1 VGKSNDIVCV
11 FPGRLEDP
19 TVLGG
24 YLEKVLPSGSAL
36 QRRRIWVCVPTA
48 ASLQLQMNLRAC
60 FDASVGAKETILV
73 PEILASALGAGLPV
87 LQSEEESHRAR
98 MVVHFGTSRISAGV
112 FVDGTLTG
120 LMVQEGSWD
129 RLVREVQEN
138 LQFRLGTGFGL
149 NTFYKVVR
157 SLSRSF
163 FDRQLSDPSRSQ
175 SSVNGVAENG
185 PSSSTELEPAAE
197 ALSEISTPTNLRSFS
212 EKGLIEY
219 VTEDPIISRS
229 IDAQLQN
236 LLFVLE
242 KAIFGCFAKLRGTG
256 RGEIASDL
264 FSDRI
269 LLCGDILFE
278 PAALARYFS
287 RLTRFRF
294 EALNTNPLA
303 KGVRRILTADS
314 PQKQNYRDLAFRIN
328 EQEQLNFSYI

>member
-1 VGKSNDIVCV
+1 MQINLRTCFDDSLGTK
-11 FPGRLEDP
+11 E
-19 TVLGG
+19 TVL
-24 YLEKVLPSGSAL
+24 
-36 QRRRIWVCVPTA
+36 I
-48 ASLQLQMNLRAC
+48 
-60 FDASVGAKETILV
+60 

-87 LQSEEESHRAR
+87 LQSEEDSHRAR

-120 LMVQEGSWD
+120 LIVQEGSWD
-129 RLVREVQEN
+129 RLVREVQGN

-163 FDRQLSDPSRSQ
+163 FDRQLSDPSRPKSPA
-175 SSVNGVAENG
+175 NGFEDNG
-185 PSSSTELEPAAE
+185 ASASTDLEPAAD
-197 ALSEISTPTNLRSFS
+197 ALSEVSTPTNLRSFS

-242 KAIFGCFAKLRGTG
+242 KSIFGCFAKLRGTG

-294 EALNTNPLA
+294 EALNTNPIT

-314 PQKQNYRDLAFRIN
+314 PQKQSCRELASEIN
-328 EQEQLNFSYI
+328 EQERLSFSTI

>member
-1 VGKSNDIVCV
+1 M
-11 FPGRLEDP
+11 
-19 TVLGG
+19 
-24 YLEKVLPSGSAL
+24 
-36 QRRRIWVCVPTA
+36 
-48 ASLQLQMNLRAC
+48 QMNLRSC
-60 FDASVGAKETILV
+60 FDSSLGPKETVLV

-87 LQSEEESHRAR
+87 LHSEEDTHRAR

-120 LMVQEGSWD
+120 LVVQEGSWD
-129 RLVREVQEN
+129 RMVREVQEN

-157 SLSRSF
+157 SLSKTF
-163 FDRQLSDPSRSQ
+163 FDRQSSDPSRSR
-175 SSVNGVAENG
+175 SPANGDAAQNG
-185 PSSSTELEPAAE
+185 DPSATELESTSEVLPEVSPPA
-197 ALSEISTPTNLRSFS
+197 NLRSFN

-219 VTEDPIISRS
+219 VTEDPLISRS
-229 IDAQLQN
+229 IDLQLQN
-236 LLFVLE
+236 LLFALE
-242 KAIFGCFAKLRGTG
+242 KVVFGCFAKLRGTG

-294 EALNTNPLA
+294 EAANTNPIA
-303 KGVRRILTADS
+303 KGLRRILTAEPS
-314 PQKQNYRDLAFRIN
+314 QKESYRELASSVN
-328 EQEQLNFSYI
+328 EQEQLSFSLI

>member
-1 VGKSNDIVCV
+1 M
-11 FPGRLEDP
+11 
-19 TVLGG
+19 
-24 YLEKVLPSGSAL
+24 
-36 QRRRIWVCVPTA
+36 
-48 ASLQLQMNLRAC
+48 QMDLRAC
-60 FDASVGAKETILV
+60 FDASAGTKETVLV

-120 LMVQEGSWD
+120 LIVQEGSWD
-129 RLVREVQEN
+129 RLVRDVQEN

-149 NTFYKVVR
+149 NTFHKVVR

-163 FDRQLSDPSRSQ
+163 FDRQLSDPSRPKPPT
-175 SSVNGVAENG
+175 NGVVENG
-185 PSSSTELEPAAE
+185 PSVSTEIEPAADT
-197 ALSEISTPTNLRSFS
+197 LSEVSTPTNLRSFS

-219 VTEDPIISRS
+219 VTEDPVISRS

-242 KAIFGCFAKLRGTG
+242 KTIFGCFAKLRGTG

-294 EALNTNPLA
+294 EALNTNPIA
-303 KGVRRILTADS
+303 KGVRRILTADTL
-314 PQKQNYRDLAFRIN
+314 QKQNYRELASRIN
-328 EQEQLNFSYI
+328 EQERLSFSYV